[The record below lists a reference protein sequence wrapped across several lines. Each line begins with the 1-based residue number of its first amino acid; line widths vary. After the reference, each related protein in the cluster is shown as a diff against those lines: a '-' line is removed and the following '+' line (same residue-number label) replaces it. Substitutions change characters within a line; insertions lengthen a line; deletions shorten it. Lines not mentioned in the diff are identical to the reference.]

1 MRRRHQE
8 RHWSTISLGIIT
20 MATAA
25 IGGAVFAIDLEEIVT
40 SLPTYFLMLFAIVI
54 YFWVLSLGGRAMFAT
69 PVELN
74 RQGKSKREATRL
86 LYVAFIVELFAI
98 AGLVITQA
106 NTSLLQLLPI
116 SP

>member
-1 MRRRHQE
+1 
-8 RHWSTISLGIIT
+8 
-20 MATAA
+20 
-25 IGGAVFAIDLEEIVT
+25 
-40 SLPTYFLMLFAIVI
+40 
-54 YFWVLSLGGRAMFAT
+54 MFAT